1 MSPPKPGQEV
11 MAKWGHVDLNK
22 PVYQLWT
29 TDFKHIRPQGVENR
43 ASRPL
48 SRTQATRRLVSSLM
62 GDRKRI
68 LAVVC
73 FSFCSI
79 NISDFLGGTE
89 PQEALGEYQL
99 FLTSHRRHVG

>member
-1 MSPPKPGQEV
+1 

-73 FSFCSI
+73 FCFFLLI
-79 NISDFLGGTE
+79 DFFGFLGL
-89 PQEALGEYQL
+89 ALSL
-99 FLTSHRRHVG
+99 VASPKLPKLV